1 MLPKWLSIQLF
12 LGSFLELSRIQ
23 LIKKPPTLRMV
34 YLKHDDPVPAGLD
47 EWTLGIQIEEKNL
60 TRVE

>member
-1 MLPKWLSIQLF
+1 MST
-12 LGSFLELSRIQ
+12 LGELERLKTRLSRIQ

-47 EWTLGIQIEEKNL
+47 EWTLGIRVEEKL
-60 TRVE
+60 R

>member
-1 MLPKWLSIQLF
+1 MTLMNYTLRLERLQAKLEWLSMARRAPSLQ
-12 LGSFLELSRIQ
+12 
-23 LIKKPPTLRMV
+23 MV

-47 EWTLGIQIEEKNL
+47 EWALGIRIEEKNL

>member
-1 MLPKWLSIQLF
+1 MST
-12 LGSFLELSRIQ
+12 LGELERLKTRLSRIQ

-34 YLKHDDPVPAGLD
+34 YLKHDDPIPAGLD

>member
-1 MLPKWLSIQLF
+1 MNIDRELLRLQERVNRLAIQK
-12 LGSFLELSRIQ
+12 S
-23 LIKKPPTLRMV
+23 PPALRMV

-47 EWTLGIQIEEKNL
+47 EWALGIRIEEKNL

>member
-1 MLPKWLSIQLF
+1 MNIDRELLRLQERVNRLAIQ
-12 LGSFLELSRIQ
+12 
-23 LIKKPPTLRMV
+23 KTPPALRMV
-34 YLKHDDPVPAGLD
+34 YLKHDDPVPTGLD

>member
-1 MLPKWLSIQLF
+1 MTLMNY
-12 LGSFLELSRIQ
+12 
-23 LIKKPPTLRMV
+23 TLRLERLQAKLERLSMARRAPSLQMV
-34 YLKHDDPVPAGLD
+34 YLQHDDTVPAGLD

>member
-1 MLPKWLSIQLF
+1 MNYTLRLERLQAKLESLSIA
-12 LGSFLELSRIQ
+12 RY
-23 LIKKPPTLRMV
+23 PPSLRMV

>member
-1 MLPKWLSIQLF
+1 MNY
-12 LGSFLELSRIQ
+12 
-23 LIKKPPTLRMV
+23 TLRLERLQAKLERLSMARRAPSLQMV

>member
-1 MLPKWLSIQLF
+1 MNIDRELLRLQERVNRLTIQK
-12 LGSFLELSRIQ
+12 S
-23 LIKKPPTLRMV
+23 PPALRMV

-47 EWTLGIQIEEKNL
+47 EWALGIRIEEKNL